1 MVLRNSQGLVLA
13 FTKEKILLP
22 HSIADEY
29 MAAMKFLS
37 FAQDLNLS
45 SIILEGDF
53 EVIIKALSMVKM
65 NHSPPMVT
73 SSLRQNYL
81 HMPFVLLVFLILVN
95 KVIM

>member
-22 HSIADEY
+22 HSVADEY

-53 EVIIKALSMVKM
+53 EVIIKALSIVKM

-73 SSLRQNYL
+73 SSLRLNYL
-81 HMPFVLLVFLILVN
+81 HTSFVLLVFVILVD
-95 KVIM
+95 KAIL

>member
-22 HSIADEY
+22 HSVADEY

-53 EVIIKALSMVKM
+53 EVIIKALSIVKM

-73 SSLRQNYL
+73 SSLRLNYL
-81 HMPFVLLVFLILVN
+81 HMSFVLLVFVILVD
-95 KVIM
+95 KAIL